1 MSVWCSMSIFSVSG
15 WPAGSF
21 FFFSSRRRHTRWP
34 RAWSSDV
41 CSSDLRRVHARV
53 ASHAANGQT
62 GTVEFRLDSATAP
75 PFATTPVS
83 DTGGWDRYVTVDAA
97 AATTPVGVHKL
108 YVTFASAQPWEFVN
122 VKWLAFDPPPRR
134 LVGRWAFDDADGPA
148 ALDSSGHD
156 RTAVLQPRATRAAG
170 RLGYGSA
177 L

>member
-1 MSVWCSMSIFSVSG
+1 
-15 WPAGSF
+15 
-21 FFFSSRRRHTRWP
+21 
-34 RAWSSDV
+34 
-41 CSSDLRRVHARV
+41 
-53 ASHAANGQT
+53 
-62 GTVEFRLDSATAP
+62 VEFRLDSATAP

-134 LVGRWAFDDADGPA
+134 LVGRWAFDEADGPA